1 MPKQPKKEDD
11 QEPAQNIPISTNLSE
26 LLIMPATRSSRS
38 QNLKP
43 YGRKALKSSRSQT
56 TPFEDAVPS
65 LAVMKAIPTQ
75 ASITV
80 SNDSGESER
89 FKPNDR

>member
-1 MPKQPKKEDD
+1 M
-11 QEPAQNIPISTNLSE
+11 IRNLPQTFE
-26 LLIMPATRSSRS
+26 FQLTFPTLLIMPATRNVRS
-38 QNLKP
+38 QNRKP
-43 YGRKALKSSRSQT
+43 YGRKAPKSSTGRT

-65 LAVMKAIPTQ
+65 LAIMKAIPTL
-75 ASITV
+75 ASIKV